1 MGKSVKNTDKTEE
14 KSAANAAE
22 QQEPQEQQS
31 DVKKVRP
38 FNVMDQMV
46 AHRLA
51 IEGFE
56 ILGVVPSNKYADKA
70 HFIFTFNSNSK
81 FKKRFQEILAEVEA
95 AAASEASELDKLKA
109 ENEKLKAELCE
120 KGAKTVSK
128 SAKNV
133 SKTGKSCGISE
144 ETYRSDMD
152 EVRDKLAGLEA
163 LGNCILSN
171 VAALNFYKRLHG
183 ESKEG

>member
-1 MGKSVKNTDKTEE
+1 MGKPVKNTDKTEE
-14 KSAANAAE
+14 KSAVNAT
-22 QQEPQEQQS
+22 EPQEQQS

-95 AAASEASELDKLKA
+95 AAASEVSELDKLKA

-120 KGAKTVSK
+120 KGAKSVSK

-133 SKTGKSCGISE
+133 SKTGKTGEISE
-144 ETYRSDMD
+144 KTDCSDMD
-152 EVRDKLAGLEA
+152 AILDKLAELEA

-171 VAALNFYKRLHG
+171 VAARNFYINFHG
-183 ESKEG
+183 KHENEQEG

>member
-1 MGKSVKNTDKTEE
+1 MGKPVKNTDKTEE
-14 KSAANAAE
+14 KSAVNTAE
-22 QQEPQEQQS
+22 PQEQQEQQS

-95 AAASEASELDKLKA
+95 ASASEVSELDKLKS

-120 KGAKTVSK
+120 KCAKSVSK

-133 SKTGKSCGISE
+133 SKTGKTGENSGKTDYSN
-144 ETYRSDMD
+144 MD
-152 EVRDKLAGLEA
+152 AVLDKLAELEA

>member
-1 MGKSVKNTDKTEE
+1 MENEVKTADT
-14 KSAANAAE
+14 
-22 QQEPQEQQS
+22 P
-31 DVKKVRP
+31 KVRP
-38 FNVMDQMV
+38 FNVMDQTV

-81 FKKRFQEILAEVEA
+81 FKKRFKEILDEVESASAEHDKETAESA
-95 AAASEASELDKLKA
+95 AELERLRI
-109 ENEKLKAELCE
+109 ENEKLKAELSE
-120 KGAKTVSK
+120 KTAEKSAENVSKPAKTVSK
-128 SAKNV
+128 TDKKCEMPE
-133 SKTGKSCGISE
+133 KTAL
-144 ETYRSDMD
+144 SDRD
-152 EVRDKLAGLEA
+152 AVLDKLAELEA

-183 ESKEG
+183 ESKEE